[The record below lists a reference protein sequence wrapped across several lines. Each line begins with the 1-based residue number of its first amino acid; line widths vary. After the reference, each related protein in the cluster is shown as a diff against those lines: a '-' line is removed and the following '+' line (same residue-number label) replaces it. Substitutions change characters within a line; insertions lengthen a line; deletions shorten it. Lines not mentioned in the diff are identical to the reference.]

1 LSTVPAFETPTG
13 TNTGLS
19 KGILAP
25 MLRGVLWA
33 AVGFLAL
40 NTLVTLVHPNVV
52 HSFVTQVSATF
63 GWIGALV
70 GWMFAMG
77 AWDAVIRPSFGF
89 AANWTER
96 ATGWRKYFE
105 YSTDHKVIGIQYLI
119 FSLGGFLLAGLAA
132 MFMRLQLMVDHMWF
146 YQFPNAY
153 LTTVGIHGTV
163 MMFSFGTVIMVG
175 GLGNYFIPMM
185 IGSNKSAFP
194 RLSGLSVWFLPFGYM
209 TVIMSP
215 LLGAWTTG
223 WRGYQP
229 LASQDGNGIIF
240 YYLGVFAMLLS
251 SLIVALNLTSTIIFN
266 RAPGLR
272 WSRLPMFAW
281 GMLTVSILNIIWV
294 PEILMTFILGLL
306 AHIVPLPFFTAVGS
320 PLTYLELFWLFGHPE
335 VYIVVVPAFAMW
347 QEIIPVMSRKSLFAR
362 QWGIMGLIFVMLLS
376 GMVWAHH
383 MFPTMQNKEILP
395 FSFFTE
401 MISIPTGFSYL
412 AILGTLWNSKMR
424 LNTPSILVL
433 MSMFN
438 FLIGGLTGLFLAD
451 PAVNFQIHDTFF
463 VVGHFHYTI
472 IGGMLFTFMA
482 AMYYWLP
489 KLSGRMYNDKWGMIG
504 AVWVFLAFN
513 ATFIQFFI
521 VGLRGMNR
529 WVPVYPQYLQTMN
542 FEISIFAFL
551 LGAGFLYN
559 VIYVIWVWNRGSVVN
574 AENPWNGKTLEWYT
588 ASPTIGDNFK
598 ETPRVVGGF
607 YDYGDDVPKHV
618 VLEG

>member
-1 LSTVPAFETPTG
+1 MSTVPAIETGRPTG
-13 TNTGLS
+13 VAKGL
-19 KGILAP
+19 IAP
-25 MLRGVLWA
+25 MLRGALWA
-33 AVGFLAL
+33 AVGFLLL
-40 NTLVTLVHPNVV
+40 NTLVTLVHPDLV

-63 GWIGALV
+63 GWIGALL
-70 GWMFAMG
+70 GWMLSMG
-77 AWDAVIRPSFGF
+77 GWDAIIRPTFGF
-89 AANWTER
+89 EARWTER
-96 ATGWRKYFE
+96 AVGWRRYFE

-132 MFMRLQLMVDHMWF
+132 MLMRLQLMLNQMWF
-146 YQFPNAY
+146 FHYPQQY

-194 RLSGLSVWFLPFGYM
+194 RLSGLSVWFLPFGYL

-215 LLGAWTTG
+215 LLGDWTTG

-240 YYLGVFAMLLS
+240 YYLGVFAMLMS
-251 SLIVALNLTSTIIFN
+251 TIMVALNLTSTIIFN

-281 GMLTVSILNIIWV
+281 GILTVSILNIIWV
-294 PEILMTFILGLL
+294 PEIMMTFVLGLL

-335 VYIVVVPAFAMW
+335 VYIIVVPAWAMW
-347 QEIIPVMSRKSLFAR
+347 QEIIPVMGKKTLFAR

-383 MFPTMQNKEILP
+383 MFPTMQDKEILP

-412 AILGTLWNSKMR
+412 AIVGTLWKSKLR
-424 LNTPSILVL
+424 LNTPTILVL

-472 IGGMLFTFMA
+472 IGGMVFTFMA
-482 AMYYWLP
+482 SMYYWLP
-489 KLSGRMYNDKWGMIG
+489 KFSGRMYNEKWGIIG
-504 AVWVFLAFN
+504 AIWVFLAFN
-513 ATFIQFFI
+513 ATFVQFFI
-521 VGLRGMNR
+521 LGLRGMNR
-529 WVPVYPQYLQTMN
+529 WVPVYPKYLQAMN
-542 FEISIFAFL
+542 FEVSIFAFL

-559 VIYVIWVWNRGSVVN
+559 VIYVLWVWNRGRVLT
-574 AENPWNGKTLEWYT
+574 EKNPWSGKTLEWYT
-588 ASPTIGDNFK
+588 ESPTVGDNFK
-598 ETPRVVGGF
+598 KTPRIVSGF
-607 YDYGDDVPKHV
+607 YDYADDAPNHV
-618 VLEG
+618 VLEN